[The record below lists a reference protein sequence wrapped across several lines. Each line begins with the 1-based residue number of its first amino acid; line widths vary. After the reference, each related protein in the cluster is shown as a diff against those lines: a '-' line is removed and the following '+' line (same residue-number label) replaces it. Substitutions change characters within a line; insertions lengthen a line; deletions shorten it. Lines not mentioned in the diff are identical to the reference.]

1 MGKRHL
7 RIITLA
13 VLLLMSLSGSG
24 SAQTATTSVFAT
36 GLRAPVRIIVTPK
49 GNLLVAEAGSGPNTG
64 RISIIDP
71 SGNRRTLIDGLPS
84 GLSAPNN
91 DPTGPSG
98 LALRARTLFVT
109 IGNGDATLNGPV
121 PATEVPN
128 PNPSSPFLSSV
139 LAIRLS
145 PQAEET
151 TQGFVM
157 TFSDQTSLQNRGFL
171 NLEDTA
177 GNELDI
183 EVVANFRNFTY
194 EPRPNFAGNV
204 RPSNPF
210 GVVIRGNK
218 LYVAD
223 AAQNQVWE
231 VDINTGETRILVRF
245 PARPNPLPIGPPFI
259 DPVPDNIRL
268 VGKSLLVPFL
278 VGFPF
283 PPGAADVRKVRLV
296 NGATEP
302 FISGLTS
309 AIDVLP
315 VEVAKDEF
323 QFFTLE
329 FSANMLMGAQGR
341 LSHFSNPSGPPVV
354 LVNNLVSPT
363 SLARDPATGDLFV
376 TEIFPGRIT
385 RVRIP

>member
-1 MGKRHL
+1 
-7 RIITLA
+7 
-13 VLLLMSLSGSG
+13 
-24 SAQTATTSVFAT
+24 
-36 GLRAPVRIIVTPK
+36 
-49 GNLLVAEAGSGPNTG
+49 
-64 RISIIDP
+64 
-71 SGNRRTLIDGLPS
+71 LIDGLPS

-98 LALRARTLFVT
+98 LALRGRTLFVT